1 MWKGSLSLQQCN
13 GIVSKLRSLL
23 WMGDGS
29 VKSGVK
35 VPDLSVTM
43 NLGDYFMCKDYFSQ
57 IKGKL
62 DDHAAR
68 LQQQLL
74 IYDSVYS
81 LRTAIVAANCECGLN
96 KCLSDINCNNDKLK
110 MLKAIS
116 DQISGSYGEE
126 RTDPAYLESLSTD
139 LKYPMDGLVSSS
151 RKVNVISSTDLNRQ
165 IEALQTAVSG
175 LERERD
181 RLNNS
186 TLISVELHDS
196 IAKLLSLSS

>member
-23 WMGDGS
+23 WMVEGPPKT
-29 VKSGVK
+29 KSGTK

-43 NLGDYFMCKDYFSQ
+43 NLGDFFMCKDYVSQ

-62 DDHAAR
+62 DEHATR

-74 IYDSVYS
+74 VYDSVYA
-81 LRTAIVAANCECGLN
+81 LRTAIVSANCECGLN
-96 KCLSDINCNNDKLK
+96 KCLSDINCANDKLK

-116 DQISGSYGEE
+116 EEISASYGEE
-126 RTDPAYLESLSTD
+126 RADPAYLDSLSTD
-139 LKYPMDGLVSSS
+139 LKYTMDGLVSST
-151 RKVNVISSTDLNRQ
+151 RKINVMSLVDLNRQ
-165 IEALQTAVSG
+165 IEALQAAISG

-186 TLISVELHDS
+186 TLISVELHES
-196 IAKLLSLSS
+196 IAKLLAL